1 MVFKGWQKTSLIEY
15 PGRVSTVLFS
25 GGCNFRC
32 PYCYN
37 RDLVLDP
44 ASLED
49 IPAGAVLAYLEENTN
64 LYEALVVSGGEPTLH
79 PELPEFL
86 TACRQL
92 GLLVGL
98 ETNGSDPGMLARL
111 IRAGSLD
118 YVAMDVKAPLI
129 FARYRA
135 AAGLPDNDEG
145 RALFHRVRESIRL
158 LLRGGPEIEFRTT
171 VVPGLHTEQDLEL
184 LTAALAGADT
194 FVLQQFVPGRTLDS
208 SFQDLEPW
216 AEERLR
222 RKQTELAARFPAC
235 MLREVSRGGGKPEK
249 C

>member
-15 PGRVSTVLFS
+15 PGRLSTVLFS

-37 RDLVLDP
+37 PDLALAP
-44 ASLED
+44 ARLAD
-49 IPAGAVLAYLEENTN
+49 IPAGTVLAYLEENAN

-86 TACRQL
+86 TACRRL

-111 IRAGSLD
+111 IRAGTLD
-118 YVAMDVKAPLI
+118 YVAMDVKAPLS
-129 FARYRA
+129 FAKYRA
-135 AAGLPDNDEG
+135 AAGLPDNGEG
-145 RALFHRVRESIRL
+145 RALFRRVRESIRL

-184 LTAALAGADT
+184 LAAALAGADT

-208 SFQDLEPW
+208 AFQDLEPW
-216 AEERLR
+216 TEERLR
-222 RKQTELAARFPAC
+222 RRQTELAARYPAC
-235 MLREVSRGGGKPEK
+235 MLRNLSRPGENPEK